1 MKKRILPVIIAI
13 VLIIIILGAAFGKQI
28 IEKYSY
34 SKEVYDLTTYFENS
48 SDSDVAIILQDT
60 FMSERATLIDG
71 TYYLDLETVLTYF
84 NNRFYFDDTEGL
96 LIYTLPL
103 DMITCSVDSATVNSL
118 SGSEDLSYVPVRKT
132 DKILVAIDYVK
143 RFTNLSYE
151 SFTDPGRLQIYN
163 EWSDRQTATVK
174 KNTQV
179 RHRGG
184 VKSPILKEVK
194 AGDKLIVLEQM
205 EDWSKVKTDD
215 AIIGFIENKRLN
227 EIKPEMPIPVTDVEE
242 LVYTDLCRDHKINMA
257 WHAVAGVAGNDTLQ
271 GLVANASTLNVVAP
285 TWFSISDEA
294 GSYTSFATADYV
306 SRAHDLGLE
315 VWAVLDN
322 INNPGVDVAPVL
334 ASTTN
339 RQRLIGSLV
348 DETVSLGIDGINL
361 DFELIPSSS
370 GADFSEFV
378 REMSIACRAN
388 GLVFSIDNYVP
399 MGGTGYYD
407 RRTQGEVAD
416 YVVIMGYDEHYAGS
430 TEAGSVASIDY
441 VESGIKMTL
450 DEVPARKVINGIPFY
465 TRIWSTSG
473 TEVSS
478 QAVDMAT
485 MKQWLSNHSLTPQ
498 WDDATCQNYAEYT
511 DGGTLNQCWIEDE
524 DSIRAKL
531 NVMQANEL
539 AGVAEWRLGFED
551 PAVWSVIA
559 EYMSY

>member
-13 VLIIIILGAAFGKQI
+13 VLIIIILGVAFGKQI

-151 SFTDPGRLQIYN
+151 AFTDPGRLQIYN

-227 EIKPEMPIPVTDVEE
+227 DIKPEMPIPVTDVEE
-242 LVYTDLCRDHKINMA
+242 PVYTDLCRDHKINMA

-271 GLVANASTLNVVAP
+271 GFVANASTLNVVAP

-348 DETVSLGIDGINL
+348 DEAVSLGIDGINL

-485 MKQWLSNHSLTPQ
+485 IKQWLSNHSLTPQ

>member
-242 LVYTDLCRDHKINMA
+242 PVYTDLCRDHKINMA

-271 GLVANASTLNVVAP
+271 GFVANASTLNVVAP

-407 RRTQGEVAD
+407 RRTQGEGAD

>member
-242 LVYTDLCRDHKINMA
+242 PVYTDLCRDHKINMA

-407 RRTQGEVAD
+407 RRTQGEGAD

>member
-13 VLIIIILGAAFGKQI
+13 VLIIIILGVAFGKQI

-242 LVYTDLCRDHKINMA
+242 PVYTDLCRDHKINMA

-348 DETVSLGIDGINL
+348 DEAVSLGIDGINL

>member
-1 MKKRILPVIIAI
+1 MKKKILPVIIAI

-28 IEKYSY
+28 VEKYTY
-34 SKEVYDLTTYFENS
+34 SKEVYDMNTYFENS

-71 TYYLDLETVLTYF
+71 TYYLDLDTVLTYF
-84 NNRFYFDDTEGL
+84 NNRFYFDNYEQL
-96 LIYTLPL
+96 LIYTQPL
-103 DMITCSVDSATVNSL
+103 DMITCAVDSSTIVSL

-143 RFTNLSYE
+143 RYTNLSYDA
-151 SFTDPGRLQIYN
+151 FTDPGRIQIYN
-163 EWSDRQTATVK
+163 EWTDRKVATVK

-184 VKSPILKEVK
+184 IKSPILKEVK

-215 AIIGFIENKRLN
+215 AIIGFIENKRLDD
-227 EIKPEMPIPVTDVEE
+227 IKPEMPIPVTDVEE
-242 LVYTDLCRDHKINMA
+242 PVYTDLCRDHKINLG
-257 WHAVAGVAGNDTLQ
+257 WHAVAGVPGNDTLS
-271 GLVANASTLNVVAP
+271 GFVANAQTLNVVAP
-285 TWFSISDEA
+285 TWFTITGDD
-294 GSYTSFATADYV
+294 GSYTSFATSDYV
-306 SRAHDLGLE
+306 AKAHEMGLE
-315 VWAVLDN
+315 VWAVLGN
-322 INNPGVDVAPVL
+322 VDDPSADTAAVL
-334 ASTTN
+334 ATTTN
-339 RQRLIGSLV
+339 RQRLINSV
-348 DETVSLGIDGINL
+348 TDEAVSYGIDGINL

-378 REMSIACRAN
+378 REMSIACRSK

-407 RRTQGEVAD
+407 RKTQGEVAD

-441 VESGIKMTL
+441 VEAGIKMTL
-450 DEVPARKVINGIPFY
+450 EEVPARKVINGIPFY
-465 TRIWSTSG
+465 TRIWSTTG

-485 MKQWLSNHSLTPQ
+485 VKQWLSNHSLTPQ

-511 DGGTLNQCWIEDE
+511 DGSTLNQCWIEDE

-531 NVMQANEL
+531 SVMQANEL

-551 PAVWSVIA
+551 PAIWSVIA
-559 EYMSY
+559 EYMNY

>member
-227 EIKPEMPIPVTDVEE
+227 DIKPEMPIPVTDVEE
-242 LVYTDLCRDHKINMA
+242 PVYTDLCRDHKINMA

>member
-378 REMSIACRAN
+378 REMAIACRAN

>member
-242 LVYTDLCRDHKINMA
+242 PVYTDLCRDHKINMA